1 MQVKLEKVDPA
12 VERCAHIS
20 AIVGRLGRPRRV
32 RSEMPE
38 FDVLRACV
46 CGPGSE
52 GPVQSKL
59 PQERNG
65 WVRLSGTTL
74 HLKRLVS
81 SQIVLWMPCQTALS
95 AHERSRM
102 RSSLVLQR

>member
-52 GPVQSKL
+52 GPVSVETTAGEEWVGTAERHKSMPKTTCVKANRSLHARSWAICGAIRL
-59 PQERNG
+59 P
-65 WVRLSGTTL
+65 VRAET
-74 HLKRLVS
+74 
-81 SQIVLWMPCQTALS
+81 P
-95 AHERSRM
+95 RS
-102 RSSLVLQR
+102 